1 MVSHGQPWSAMV
13 SHDRPC
19 SARALPAAERFLSLL
34 TASLSKRLLNSA
46 LLGCFFGALRRAIRH
61 IVA

>member
-1 MVSHGQPWSAMV
+1 MVSHGQPW
-13 SHDRPC
+13 